1 VGGFEGG
8 PDRVPLA
15 SKVSVAL
22 HMGQTRG
29 PAFLAFKWVA
39 NLAYLPV
46 SSILSPLPKNL
57 RGILTDFP
65 LGVNDRYGGGLPT
78 GLLVPVVTTVLVL
91 GGVEGLL
98 VDLLGVLG
106 NIILHVI
113 RQLRDL
119 LVGHLD
125 SLSSLAQ
132 GFLPTPCVRPI
143 GPGLIVCKG
152 LVVKKEGRILFSSDR
167 IDMTSVRDCPFY

>member
-1 VGGFEGG
+1 VDLGGFEGG

-46 SSILSPLPKNL
+46 SSILSPLAKNL

-65 LGVNDRYGGGLPT
+65 LGMNDRYGGLPT
-78 GLLVPVVTTVLVL
+78 GLLVPVVSPLATREPRGLRPRAFGPGPDGL
-91 GGVEGLL
+91 EIPRGGEDRPVTMGGSGLL
-98 VDLLGVLG
+98 LLGARAASFV
-106 NIILHVI
+106 
-113 RQLRDL
+113 
-119 LVGHLD
+119 
-125 SLSSLAQ
+125 S
-132 GFLPTPCVRPI
+132 
-143 GPGLIVCKG
+143 
-152 LVVKKEGRILFSSDR
+152 
-167 IDMTSVRDCPFY
+167 

>member
-8 PDRVPLA
+8 PDRVPVA

-65 LGVNDRYGGGLPT
+65 LGMNDRYGGGRDDAQYPEGGGCGHRVAVGEGVVVRRRAKPGLGVVLSYSPMAHLSDRSPKPT
-78 GLLVPVVTTVLVL
+78 GR
-91 GGVEGLL
+91 
-98 VDLLGVLG
+98 
-106 NIILHVI
+106 H
-113 RQLRDL
+113 
-119 LVGHLD
+119 
-125 SLSSLAQ
+125 
-132 GFLPTPCVRPI
+132 VRP
-143 GPGLIVCKG
+143 P
-152 LVVKKEGRILFSSDR
+152 
-167 IDMTSVRDCPFY
+167 